1 MIIMEPSLSL
11 DDHRTARADA
21 LAQAGNDERAR
32 RDAERRV
39 DNLTVLLAAAEQRA
53 QAEMMAEEQARE
65 RVGIEAQARRLAIEK
80 ARAEQA
86 AEAALRSRL
95 ETEELACAEARR
107 KEQALAELAAASAAR
122 AKREAQGKALVE
134 EKIAAERAAL
144 VAAHER
150 LKSEQSAEILALAR
164 VAAELEAARVAT
176 QRLAMEREANAAAE
190 ARHLAEAEARAA
202 QEARAVA
209 EQALAAEL
217 GASPETSAIPA
228 QAGSRKLQSDTKLPD
243 SGLHRNDDKSRIAGR
258 AGWTGKKIGLLAAA
272 CIAVGVLA
280 GSWLGMSLS
289 AKPALSGEGQLRL
302 DTRLTQPAPVRA
314 P

>member
-1 MIIMEPSLSL
+1 MEPSPSL
-11 DDHRTARADA
+11 DDHRTAQADA
-21 LAQAGNDERAR
+21 LAQAGFDERAR

-86 AEAALRSRL
+86 AEAALRARL
-95 ETEELACAEARR
+95 ETEEIACAEARR
-107 KEQALAELAAASAAR
+107 KEQALVELAAASAAR
-122 AKREAQGKALVE
+122 ARREAQGKELAQ

-164 VAAELEAARVAT
+164 VAAEQEVTRVAT

-190 ARHLAEAEARAA
+190 ARHLAEAEAQAA
-202 QEARAVA
+202 LEARVVA
-209 EQALAAEL
+209 EQALEAEIGDTEK
-217 GASPETSAIPA
+217 GARLELHETCNSN
-228 QAGSRKLQSDTKLPD
+228 QAPFSSGS
-243 SGLHRNDDKSRIAGR
+243 G
-258 AGWTGKKIGLLAAA
+258 GWSGKKIGLLAAG

-280 GSWLGMSLS
+280 GSWLGVSLS
-289 AKPALSGEGQLRL
+289 ARPALSGDGQLRL
-302 DTRLTQPAPVRA
+302 DTRLTQPASVRE

>member
-1 MIIMEPSLSL
+1 MTIMEPSLSL
-11 DDHRTARADA
+11 DDHRTAQANA

-86 AEAALRSRL
+86 AEAALRARL

-164 VAAELEAARVAT
+164 AAAEQEVTRVAT

-190 ARHLAEAEARAA
+190 ARHLAEAEAQAA
-202 QEARAVA
+202 QEARAAA
-209 EQALAAEL
+209 EQALAAEIGETPGDEKETGGKENGVRHHL
-217 GASPETSAIPA
+217 HESRNANQAPFSPIS
-228 QAGSRKLQSDTKLPD
+228 SS
-243 SGLHRNDDKSRIAGR
+243 SGGWSGR
-258 AGWTGKKIGLLAAA
+258 KIGLLAAG
-272 CIAVGVLA
+272 CIAVGVLT

-289 AKPALSGEGQLRL
+289 TKPALSGEGQLRL